1 MSPGHLCYVQ
11 NTWEATFPLFFPK
24 FSQSTQPCAGGLL
37 PSALHVLAVYERG
50 LEYPHFGVGDMK
62 AGRILLAFPP
72 KQLRAFVQLKS
83 TLFVCRFNLSSQAV
97 LN

>member
-11 NTWEATFPLFFPK
+11 NPREAAFPLFFPK
-24 FSQSTQPCAGGLL
+24 FSQPCTGGLL

-50 LEYPHFGVGDMK
+50 LKDPHFGNWIFHRKDIK

-72 KQLRAFVQLKS
+72 KTVKS
-83 TLFVCRFNLSSQAV
+83 VSSAEEHSV
-97 LN
+97 W